1 MVSKKDVTEDLPY
14 SLSNPISSVSY
25 TLTAEDYDVSF
36 GTLPF
41 FLGASDEFPYR
52 RQTAPYR
59 KQQIDQSNEPG
70 EQSLSNWWLRSQSSF
85 HKGTGITYYDPSA
98 GESVAYR
105 FSDSKGVDVWTKGKV
120 TLLKDTTSTHYIT
133 GQLRSNGRPSQT
145 LRSIKWNST
154 SGVLLWDEYDVDKIA
169 ADGTLTH
176 FIDYLEAG
184 AEPVRGICDDGT
196 NAYWISNAVA
206 GGANKLH
213 MFKKP
218 LTGSSANTGDE
229 TTMFTAT
236 GLVISNG
243 VLEYV
248 KDRVVMAVNN
258 SVYEV
263 STGATS
269 LPSPVYTHS
278 DTDIVFSSITASGP
292 AIYVAGYSG
301 IQSSIFKFTLN
312 SSGVMPTLT
321 SAITAAEMPVGEVI
335 HKIYYYLGYM
345 MIGTNKGVR
354 AAIVSDQDGSIN
366 YGPLIVET
374 TQPVYDFAA
383 RDKYVWATTKVG
395 TNPGLIRINLGEE
408 IETLRFAYANDIY
421 KSDVTGYTTTGL
433 AFIGDTGRL
442 AFCTNAVGSTTPDRG
457 YIQLESATA
466 YLSSGYIQTG
476 YIRYAT
482 LEDKVFKTIHTN
494 MDNTNGGL
502 TVQSISKSGNE
513 YTIANFNQGDGIE
526 EIAVA
531 YPQGVQEYMS
541 FRFTMTRSTTNTAV
555 TPIFSGYQ
563 LKALPAIARQRLIQY
578 PVLCYDSETD
588 KFGNQ
593 KGYEGYS
600 FFRINQIEVLESLG
614 DTIRVQ
620 DFRNGETYLGVIEE
634 LNFINKTPPSSRF
647 SGFGGVLL
655 VTIRSVS

>member
-1 MVSKKDVTEDLPY
+1 MAINKDVTEDLPY

-120 TLLKDTTSTHYIT
+120 TLLKDTTSTHYTT
-133 GQLRSNGRPSQT
+133 GLLRSNGRPSQYV
-145 LRSIKWNST
+145 RSIRYGT
-154 SGVLLWDEYDVDKIA
+154 TDAILLADDYDVDKIS
-169 ADGTLTH
+169 DSGEVH
-176 FIDYLEAG
+176 FIDYNSG
-184 AEPVRGICDDGT
+184 TDDPVFALCDDGT
-196 NAYWISNAVA
+196 YAYWVTNDTVSGKLEVNKKVLTATSADADTVMFNQPGITVTNAV
-206 GGANKLH
+206 
-213 MFKKP
+213 M
-218 LTGSSANTGDE
+218 
-229 TTMFTAT
+229 
-236 GLVISNG
+236 
-243 VLEYV
+243 EYV
-248 KDRVVMAVNN
+248 KERIVMCANN
-258 SVYEV
+258 KVYEF
-263 STGATS
+263 ATS
-269 LPSPVYTHS
+269 ATALPTEVYTHPNTS
-278 DTDIVFSSITASGP
+278 YIYTSITASGP
-292 AIYVAGYSG
+292 AIYISGYNGLKSV
-301 IQSSIFKFTLN
+301 IHKFTL
-312 SSGVMPTLT
+312 SSAGSMPTLT
-321 SAITAAEMPVGEVI
+321 SAVTAAEMPEGEI
-335 HKIYYYLGYM
+335 IYKIYYYLGYM
-345 MIGTNKGVR
+345 MIGTNKGIR

-374 TQPVYDFAA
+374 PQAVYDFAA
-383 RDKYVWATTKVG
+383 RDKYIWATTKVG
-395 TNPGLIRINLGEE
+395 SNPGLIRINLGEE

-433 AFIGDTGRL
+433 AFIGNTSRL
-442 AFCTNAVGSTTPDRG
+442 AFCTNATSATTAGRG
-457 YIQLESATA
+457 YIPLESATA
-466 YLSSGYIQTG
+466 YVSTGYIQTG
-476 YIRYAT
+476 FIRYAT

-502 TVQSISKSGNE
+502 TVQSISKVGNE

-541 FRFTMTRSTTNTAV
+541 FRFTMNRSTTNTAV
-555 TPIFSGYQ
+555 TPVFSGYQ

-578 PVLCYDSETD
+578 PVLCYDTEAD

-593 KGYEGYS
+593 KGYDGYS
-600 FFRINQIEVLESLG
+600 FFRINQIENLESAG
-614 DTIRVQ
+614 DTIRIQ